1 MVLKPNLSHN
11 STPVKL
17 LHRSHVIILQ
27 TAEASFLGRRIPSN
41 SCVIPHL
48 LYVKSEGV
56 QTFYFLLRHILLNE
70 GYNTIH
76 ILGHTQWH
84 SLCVLQGADSTHEST
99 DAIEAAKSLAQINDT
114 IVAVS
119 GAVDIVTDGQR
130 VVGVRNG
137 VPMLQKVT
145 ATGCSVTAVIAALV
159 AMDPSKPFEA
169 TATALSVFG
178 LAGEVAMAVA
188 KGPGSLRM
196 HLIDALHNLDQATVL
211 QGVRI
216 SNMS

>member
-1 MVLKPNLSHN
+1 M
-11 STPVKL
+11 
-17 LHRSHVIILQ
+17 
-27 TAEASFLGRRIPSN
+27 
-41 SCVIPHL
+41 
-48 LYVKSEGV
+48 
-56 QTFYFLLRHILLNE
+56 
-70 GYNTIH
+70 
-76 ILGHTQWH
+76 H
-84 SLCVLQGADSTHEST
+84 SLSVLQGADSTHEST

-169 TATALSVFG
+169 TTTALSVFG